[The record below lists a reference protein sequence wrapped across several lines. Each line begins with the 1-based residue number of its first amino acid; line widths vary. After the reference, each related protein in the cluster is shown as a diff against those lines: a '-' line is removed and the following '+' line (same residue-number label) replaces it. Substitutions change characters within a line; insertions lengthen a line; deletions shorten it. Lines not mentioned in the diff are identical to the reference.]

1 MAAVIP
7 PAHSLGEKE
16 QVSLSELSEYP
27 FLMREKGSAGRE
39 LLDASFELLQITV
52 KPRWQSTSTQAIVKA
67 VSEGLGVSVL
77 PWLLVRKDIEEGAGK
92 RSASGSAHPQKT
104 ECNLSQEQVSDLKHE
119 VVYRSVHKIW
129 EARIT
134 GFPIFTFSL

>member
-1 MAAVIP
+1 VALPFIEDRMAAVIP

-77 PWLLVRKDIEEGAGK
+77 PWLLVRKDIEQGAVREVPLDLPIHRKLNVIYHKSKFLTSSMKSFIDLCIKYGK
-92 RSASGSAHPQKT
+92 P
-104 ECNLSQEQVSDLKHE
+104 E
-119 VVYRSVHKIW
+119 
-129 EARIT
+129 
-134 GFPIFTFSL
+134 

>member
-77 PWLLVRKDIEEGAGK
+77 PWLLVRKDIEEGAVRG
-92 RSASGSAHPQKT
+92 SASGSAHPQKT

-129 EARIT
+129 KPE
-134 GFPIFTFSL
+134 

>member
-77 PWLLVRKDIEEGAGK
+77 PWLLVRKDIEEGAVREVPLDLPIHRKLNVIYHKSKFLTSSMKSFIDLCIKYGK
-92 RSASGSAHPQKT
+92 P
-104 ECNLSQEQVSDLKHE
+104 E
-119 VVYRSVHKIW
+119 
-129 EARIT
+129 
-134 GFPIFTFSL
+134 